1 MSMMQRCGWSLVG
14 AMVLA
19 FPNLKVQAADT
30 IILSFG
36 ALEFP
41 VAVAELETYI
51 KTGQVPS
58 KFQPFINQV
67 PPQDLARMIATLK
80 QPIPV
85 TTDTVARV
93 FGTSTG
99 QVLLS
104 RLGLV
109 VQTDRGE
116 NGANAVKTAL
126 LQAAKQPGGVT
137 FLSVLREFPSPTMR
151 LNLVR
156 GLAIMNQVNRYIA
169 QVNGV
174 FTVLNNEF
182 QQQARQPLPP
192 NLPNLTQPG
201 TFKWQVQ
208 QLSLADPK
216 RQRTLPVTV
225 YLPSRDNAPTV
236 VISHGLGDSRQ
247 SFAYLAQ
254 HLASHGFGVIL
265 PEHPGSDAQ
274 KLQQVLEGKATE
286 YIIPAELVDRPL
298 DITFVLNAL
307 AAQPG
312 LTPALNLKQVAVVGH
327 SYGGYTALAVGGA
340 RLNLANLNQ
349 VCTEVEQGVGINLS
363 LLLQCPGRSLQNP
376 PAQFRDERVAALMAV
391 NPVGS
396 ALFGETGLAQVKIP
410 TFLVTATQDIA
421 APSLYEQIIPFTWLG
436 SPRRYLAILEG
447 ASHFSILGAG
457 AAGLPLPVDLVGPAP
472 EVAQMYMKVL
482 TLAFAQVHL
491 ANQPQFAPFLTAA
504 YARQLSRAPLPLQV
518 LNDPPLN
525 PIKQALAE

>member
-1 MSMMQRCGWSLVG
+1 MMGRFGWSVVG
-14 AMVLA
+14 AVL
-19 FPNLKVQAADT
+19 FFLPSIKVQAADT

-58 KFQPFINQV
+58 KFQPFVTQV
-67 PPQDLARMIATLK
+67 PPQDLERMIATLK

-85 TTDTVARV
+85 TTATVARV

-109 VQTDRGE
+109 VQTERGE

-137 FLSVLREFPSPTMR
+137 FLRVLREFPGTTIR

-174 FTVLNNEF
+174 LTVLNTEF

-192 NLPNLTQPG
+192 NLPHLTQAG

-208 QLSLADPK
+208 ELSLVDPK

-225 YLPSRDNAPTV
+225 YLPTRDNAPTV

-274 KLQQVLEGKATE
+274 KLQRVLEGKETE
-286 YIIPAELVDRPL
+286 YIIPGELVNRPL

-307 AAQPG
+307 TTQPEVAKG
-312 LTPALNLKQVAVVGH
+312 LNLKQVAVMGH
-327 SYGGYTALAVGGA
+327 SYGGYTALAVAGA

-349 VCTEVEQGVGINLS
+349 VCAEVEQGVGINLS
-363 LLLQCPGRSLQNP
+363 LLLQCPGRNLQNP
-376 PAQFRDERVAALMAV
+376 PVQFRDERVVAVMAV

-396 ALFGETGLAQVKIP
+396 ALFGATGLAQVKIP

-421 APSLYEQIIPFTWLG
+421 APSLYEQIIPLTWLG
-436 SPRRYLAILEG
+436 SSRRYLAVMEG
-447 ASHFSILGAG
+447 ASHFSVLGSGVAG
-457 AAGLPLPVDLVGPAP
+457 VPLPVDVVGPAP
-472 EVAQMYMKVL
+472 DVAQMYMKVL
-482 TLAFAQVHL
+482 TLAFVQVHQ
-491 ANQPQFAPFLTAA
+491 ANQAEFAPLLTAA
-504 YARQLSRAPLPLQV
+504 YARQLSRPSLPLQV
-518 LNDPPLN
+518 LSNPPLT
-525 PIKQALAE
+525 PIKQALGE